1 MWRMNKSS
9 PIILACDTEEISSVI
24 QFIEQTSQYVGVY
37 KLGLELFLA
46 QGAQGVSEIQ
56 NQFPGVRIFLDLK
69 LHDIPNTVSKAAK
82 TIEELAPEFLTV
94 HAAGGAAMISGAAAA
109 LPKTLITAVTVL
121 TSLDEDELER
131 MGLPPQPLNLAVA
144 LAKNAVINGA
154 RAIVCSPL
162 EVESI
167 RSAVGPET
175 VLITPGVRPSNGDST
190 NSDDQK
196 RIATPKAAISA
207 GANYVVIGRPI
218 TQADNPT
225 LAASA
230 IFSSLQ

>member
-37 KLGLELFLA
+37 KLGLEFFLA

-94 HAAGGAAMISGAAAA
+94 HAAGGAAMIRGAAAA

-121 TSLDEDELER
+121 TSLD
-131 MGLPPQPLNLAVA
+131 
-144 LAKNAVINGA
+144 
-154 RAIVCSPL
+154 
-162 EVESI
+162 
-167 RSAVGPET
+167 
-175 VLITPGVRPSNGDST
+175 
-190 NSDDQK
+190 DD
-196 RIATPKAAISA
+196 IS
-207 GANYVVIGRPI
+207 
-218 TQADNPT
+218 
-225 LAASA
+225 
-230 IFSSLQ
+230 